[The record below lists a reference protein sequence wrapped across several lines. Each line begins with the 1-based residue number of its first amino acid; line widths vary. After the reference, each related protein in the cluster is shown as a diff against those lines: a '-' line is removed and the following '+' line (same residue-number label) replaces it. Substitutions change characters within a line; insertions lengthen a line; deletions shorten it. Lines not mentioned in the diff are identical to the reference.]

1 MRRDTDVGLNTKI
14 PGTGQLHRLIR
25 GISKGKVHRRLL
37 AMGNHVRF
45 AGSTHRLMLL
55 RSERLELYAASAP
68 DRLAQALVNLLTDV
82 GADQRFR
89 EVPKLLTD
97 WMLV

>member
-1 MRRDTDVGLNTKI
+1 VSRKARFSGKLLAI
-14 PGTGQLHRLIR
+14 AR
-25 GISKGKVHRRLL
+25 GIRSDL
-37 AMGNHVRF
+37 M
-45 AGSTHRLMLL
+45 GSTHRLMLI
-55 RSERLELYAASAP
+55 RSERLGLYAASAP

-89 EVPKLLTD
+89 EVPKLLAE